1 MIKLVTIDID
11 DTLVNSAK
19 EITPRVKAA
28 VQAATAAGVKIVLT
42 TGRPITGVQ
51 AYLNELGL
59 NNLEDQYVVT
69 YNGAMIQTTAGTTI
83 GGNPLNHAA
92 YVKLANWA
100 VEHDYYIQVES
111 SAEAF
116 TPSRKVNPAASG
128 ENYMINMPL
137 NVVDVADMDP
147 ELAYVKFMFIE
158 PADRL
163 QAVRADLDQT
173 DFAQEFTF
181 VQSSTQF
188 LEVLNQA
195 ASKGNALRTLAAH
208 LNIDISETMAIGDQA
223 NDLTMIE
230 AAGLGVAMGNA
241 VPAIK
246 AAAQEETTTQNED
259 GVGVALEKFV
269 LA

>member
-51 AYLNELGL
+51 AYLDELGL

-92 YVKLANWA
+92 YVKLADWA

-137 NVVDVADMDP
+137 NIVDVADMDP

-158 PADRL
+158 PAARL
-163 QAVRADLDQT
+163 QEVRADLDKT

-195 ASKGNALRTLAAH
+195 ASKGNALRTLAGH
-208 LNIDISETMAIGDQA
+208 LNVDISETMAIGDQA